1 MTITQKLM
9 KLEKKLLIMIMV
21 NILLKYITP
30 EFNQMFFSLK
40 PEHFAARLERGNL
53 ARKNDIAVL
62 VKNTD
67 FDEKLKKIK

>member
-1 MTITQKLM
+1 
-9 KLEKKLLIMIMV
+9 
-21 NILLKYITP
+21 
-30 EFNQMFFSLK
+30 MFFSLK

-67 FDEKLKKIK
+67 FDEKLKKVK

>member
-9 KLEKKLLIMIMV
+9 KLEKKLLIMIMI

-40 PEHFAARLERGNL
+40 LEHFAARLKRGNL
-53 ARKNDIAVL
+53 ARKNDTAVL

>member
-1 MTITQKLM
+1 
-9 KLEKKLLIMIMV
+9 
-21 NILLKYITP
+21 
-30 EFNQMFFSLK
+30 MFFSLK
-40 PEHFAARLERGNL
+40 PKHFAARLERGNL